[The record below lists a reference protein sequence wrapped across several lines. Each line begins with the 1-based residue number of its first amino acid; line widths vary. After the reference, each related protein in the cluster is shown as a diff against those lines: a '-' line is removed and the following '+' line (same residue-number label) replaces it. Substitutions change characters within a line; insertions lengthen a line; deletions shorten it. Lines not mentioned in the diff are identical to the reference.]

1 MSFSAYPIAGLV
13 DELRAAC
20 ERGVALRLILE
31 SAVESGG
38 TLSSDASKPFA
49 PLRGHANFY
58 VWPHALRTAGASMH
72 AKVAVADGSCALITS
87 ANLTERGVD
96 SNLELGTYFE
106 GNAIPA
112 QIERGLDD
120 LIARG
125 TLVAVP

>member
-1 MSFSAYPIAGLV
+1 
-13 DELRAAC
+13 
-20 ERGVALRLILE
+20 
-31 SAVESGG
+31 
-38 TLSSDASKPFA
+38 
-49 PLRGHANFY
+49 
-58 VWPHALRTAGASMH
+58 MH
-72 AKVAVADGSCALITS
+72 AKVAVADGSVALVTS

-125 TLVAVP
+125 TLVPVA